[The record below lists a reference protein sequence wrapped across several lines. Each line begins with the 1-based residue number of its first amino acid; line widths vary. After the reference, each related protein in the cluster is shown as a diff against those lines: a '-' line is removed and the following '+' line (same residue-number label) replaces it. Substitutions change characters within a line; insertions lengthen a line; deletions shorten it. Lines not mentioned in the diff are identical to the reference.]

1 MPVDRFEI
9 GSRRR
14 HLYEIARRVVVG
26 ARTADAE
33 IRAGRRD
40 QGLGS
45 RLNLAWWRRDH
56 QSSDILGQAIALIRV
71 KDGKALEKRDGTRL
85 LAGLRGAPTFVVW
98 GEAIGIDDGRS
109 PLALSDMA
117 AEPECLAEGKPA
129 LSRKAVLDN
138 GTP

>member
-1 MPVDRFEI
+1 MRK
-9 GSRRR
+9 S
-14 HLYEIARRVVVG
+14 
-26 ARTADAE
+26 
-33 IRAGRRD
+33 AGRRD

-117 AEPECLAEGKPA
+117 AEPECLAEGEPA
-129 LSRKAVLDN
+129 LPGKAMFDN